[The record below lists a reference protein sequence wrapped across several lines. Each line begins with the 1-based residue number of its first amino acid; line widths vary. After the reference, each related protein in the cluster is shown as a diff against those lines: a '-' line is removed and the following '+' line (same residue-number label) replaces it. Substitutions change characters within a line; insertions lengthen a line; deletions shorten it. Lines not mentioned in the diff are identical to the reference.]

1 MVKGLTVPPPGIH
14 VFHAC
19 WSRFLGTWPDIDDPA
34 RVCIYADGK
43 ARLTHHHLGACIGD
57 MQVLVTNS
65 VYFAADGPVVEWDE
79 DCSNV
84 RAGPNAIHYEAA
96 RKDCGAH
103 LLYNAFWKLK
113 NFCVQQ
119 MLPRD
124 IIHAIDLGTI
134 VRLILAILMKYF
146 ECVEKILG
154 MEGLAASR
162 MGARLLILHII

>member
-1 MVKGLTVPPPGIH
+1 
-14 VFHAC
+14 
-19 WSRFLGTWPDIDDPA
+19 
-34 RVCIYADGK
+34 
-43 ARLTHHHLGACIGD
+43 

-162 MGARLLILHII
+162 MGARLLILHIIWHILQIDFAYYAYYAYTIAYWLHIILHIILHI